1 MQHREVADGSMF
13 KARMPFA
20 PYFYLQVADGM
31 EMEAEGALRKR
42 FEGLVQAAEIVERE
56 DLDLK
61 NHLSGLKRKLLRVSF
76 WNSQQLQEV
85 KRELV
90 PVVAKNKA
98 RAKTTQDVME
108 ALQDMREFDV
118 PYHIRF
124 AIDLDIRCGHWF
136 TVRCRDGVTS
146 MERRA
151 DLLQRAEPRI
161 CAWDIETTKLPLQ
174 FPNADYDQVVGG
186 DIANFE
192 FTPKPEF
199 EGPFII
205 FNEANEEA
213 LLRRFFNHMRE
224 AAPAIYVTYN
234 GDFFDFPFVE
244 KRAAQHG
251 MDLAQELGFK

>member
-1 MQHREVADGSMF
+1 
-13 KARMPFA
+13 
-20 PYFYLQVADGM
+20 
-31 EMEAEGALRKR
+31 
-42 FEGLVQAAEIVERE
+42 
-56 DLDLK
+56 
-61 NHLSGLKRKLLRVSF
+61 
-76 WNSQQLQEV
+76 
-85 KRELV
+85 
-90 PVVAKNKA
+90 
-98 RAKTTQDVME
+98 ME

-161 CAWDIETTKLPLQ
+161 CAWDIETTKLPLHCMTTSRWCSGRLPCHVFMISYMLDRQ
-174 FPNADYDQVVGG
+174 GYLITNREVVGG

-251 MDLAQELGFK
+251 MDLTQELGFK